1 MHIPEKVRS
10 GEKWASLPDKINAII
25 DCLRQMQPVAGCGI
39 RILHTPSGIVIE
51 ALPQEG
57 TAEGGEDVEEEEDTW
72 DI

>member
-1 MHIPEKVRS
+1 MALPAKLQS
-10 GEKWASLPDKINAII
+10 GEKWASVPDKINEII
-25 DCLRQMQPVAGCGI
+25 DFLRQLHLVAGRGI
-39 RILHTPSGIVIE
+39 RISHTPSGIVIE